1 MKTWVVVLIVVL
13 VVLAAVLV
21 ALYFLGNKMQKK
33 QAEQEQQI
41 QTYKQTV
48 TMLVIDK
55 KKMRLKE
62 AGLPQM
68 VVDLSL
74 IHI

>member
-33 QAEQEQQI
+33 QAEQEMCIRDSHRALQ
-41 QTYKQTV
+41 
-48 TMLVIDK
+48 
-55 KKMRLKE
+55 
-62 AGLPQM
+62 
-68 VVDLSL
+68 SL
-74 IHI
+74 HSAA